1 MQVNQQ
7 YLVEGFTAGFMM
19 LMTGSGLMILDKT
32 NHVTTTKMGWLL
44 MVGLGFFFTIVGP
57 FALYTFFRIKWP
69 GYLG

>member
-1 MQVNQQ
+1 
-7 YLVEGFTAGFMM
+7 MM

-69 GYLG
+69 GYMG